1 MIAEKKM
8 VELKNVCA
16 GYEKKEILH
25 NINLTFEPGKVTAL
39 IGPNGCGKSTL
50 LKTLV
55 RILPLSS
62 GQILVGG
69 KQIETY
75 KSTELARQ
83 IAYLPQKK
91 NVPDISVLRMVLHG
105 RFAYLGYPRKYSE
118 KDVAI
123 ARKALEW
130 AGLSKLEE
138 ENVSRLSGGMQQKV
152 YIAMALAQDAN
163 TVLMDE
169 PTTYLDVSHQLR
181 LMEMARQLAKSGKAV
196 VMVLHDLS
204 QALRT
209 ADEIAVLKD
218 GNLYAF
224 GTPDEV
230 YDSGILHQVFDVNVE
245 KIHTETGWH
254 YISSR
259 ETYM

>member
-1 MIAEKKM
+1 
-8 VELKNVCA
+8 
-16 GYEKKEILH
+16 
-25 NINLTFEPGKVTAL
+25 
-39 IGPNGCGKSTL
+39 
-50 LKTLV
+50 
-55 RILPLSS
+55 
-62 GQILVGG
+62 
-69 KQIETY
+69 
-75 KSTELARQ
+75 
-83 IAYLPQKK
+83 
-91 NVPDISVLRMVLHG
+91 
-105 RFAYLGYPRKYSE
+105 
-118 KDVAI
+118 
-123 ARKALEW
+123 
-130 AGLSKLEE
+130 
-138 ENVSRLSGGMQQKV
+138 
-152 YIAMALAQDAN
+152 
-163 TVLMDE
+163 MDE